1 MVGLI
6 LERDHCAIAHN
17 SICCTVSVFFSCPLL
32 FSVAKAPMSITF
44 IQNFRALPNKTNPMK
59 RTLLAFALAAGLT
72 SFAGSTK
79 ASPTI
84 YEDFYGYPS
93 GSVNGKNG
101 GSGFSAPWSGNNF
114 SVTQTT
120 FQNSSLPITFNSG
133 VSSPN
138 SGSKIY
144 RNFSKPSTAQGTTY
158 YFTESFR
165 SLAPAGTT
173 ASVNNVTGYA
183 NSIFTSFFGD
193 STSGLV
199 QANGGL
205 SYDIFIDRN
214 GLLQLSMRMGN
225 VNGSATVQAY
235 TNIPANPSVNWYQG
249 TITIAGEIIFGTGSS
264 DTTMNLWLNPSL
276 ADGLPA
282 GTPTLSATNG
292 SWVDPGVN
300 NSVGIVYYGDSTSM
314 AVTHLVLSTNYADLN
329 LVPEPST
336 YALLVLGALALVV
349 AYRRKAA

>member
-1 MVGLI
+1 M
-6 LERDHCAIAHN
+6 
-17 SICCTVSVFFSCPLL
+17 SVTFFQHYL
-32 FSVAKAPMSITF
+32 
-44 IQNFRALPNKTNPMK
+44 ALPKKTNPMK
-59 RTLLAFALAAGLT
+59 KTILALTLVAGLT
-72 SFAGSTK
+72 AFAGGAI

-84 YEDFYGYPS
+84 YEDFFGYPS

-101 GSGFSAPWSGNNF
+101 GSGFSAPWSGNGF

-120 FQNSSLPITFNSG
+120 FQNSSLPITFSSG
-133 VSSPN
+133 ISSPN
-138 SGSKIY
+138 SNSEIY
-144 RNFSKPSTAQGTTY
+144 RNFSQPSTALGTTY

-173 ASVNNVTGYA
+173 ASVNNVDGYA

-205 SYDIFIDRN
+205 SYDIFINRN
-214 GLLQLSMRMGN
+214 GLLQLSMRMGD
-225 VNGSATVQAY
+225 VNGSATAQAY

-292 SWVDPGVN
+292 SWVDPGTN

-314 AVTHLVLSTNYADLN
+314 AVTHLVLSTNSADLN

-336 YALLVLGALALVV
+336 YALFGLGALALIV
-349 AYRRKAA
+349 AYRRKVV